1 MMEQLAF
8 HIIKTNVIAAL
19 FIILVQVLAR
29 FIKGKYSSMWKYFM
43 WLAISVFLL
52 VPVNPLNSMSALQL
66 EIRPPAAYAPYSSG
80 KPGSVLDEADQT
92 GTSDASAPNSEAV
105 YAPYTPAADSKAVS
119 SPVTSTSDHSGSKQ
133 ARRNV
138 TLASSKISLY
148 GFLQFFSVI
157 WIAGIVVLTLY
168 KTLLYRISLGHLMR
182 WSMPAK
188 DKKILDLYR
197 YCCMK
202 KHIAR
207 PPKLMIGTRLSSPV
221 LAGMRETRLYLP
233 SEDYSM
239 EELQLVFYHELSHYK
254 CHDLWYR
261 MLLLAVT
268 TIYWFNPLLYQ
279 MEKEAEKD
287 IENLCDSS
295 VIKFCEKPERLAY
308 SRLLLKTATFQNHVP
323 YLSTS
328 LNDSTLVFKE
338 RILYMMNVSAMN
350 SRLTPAILL
359 TAALVLIHTGIGC
372 TIGDAPLLQ
381 RMDYSDSIIPVNKAK
396 KSGGIETSSAI
407 FGSYDILPSQTD
419 EIQGKVLA
427 DQAALSPEDDPGN
440 PAFAVTASSKT
451 IYASGTVNIRSGAG
465 TEFPVIGTAMDKM
478 QLTQTGVSK
487 GGWIQIS
494 WNGTTAYVSQDF
506 VTEIPPSENQI
517 QTLSGSGEVIGTI
530 ISISRNSFSNTQ
542 VTLQAQNGNTYSF
555 ASNYE
560 TTYLDQNVQSGS
572 LVKIKYRDSVLCQ
585 MFSQVDPDNIQETFT
600 EVGQV
605 TEIQNDMTVSIQNS
619 RTASGSARS
628 YFIGHLDKPA
638 DYTVGDYVMITYAGD
653 YNNPYVL
660 DVEKQ
665 NSSPVSIS
673 PDGTED
679 SLGADSS
686 EETGGTPILLY
697 DGTFR
702 EPVQFDDQGNHL
714 GYADYYTVQVANVSK
729 SSFDF
734 SITQCDY
741 TGAAKSTEV
750 SGTAVFTGDTSAEY
764 SGNGYTLYFSLTG
777 PLPVITH
784 MNVSGY
790 GPLDGLQLYNNQ
802 VPGYDFN

>member
-1 MMEQLAF
+1 MEQLAF
-8 HIIKTNVIAAL
+8 HILKTNVIAAL

-52 VPVNPLNSMSALQL
+52 IPVNPFNRISALQL
-66 EIRPPAAYAPYSSG
+66 QIKPPAAYAPYNSVQSA
-80 KPGSVLDEADQT
+80 SVLSEADLPD
-92 GTSDASAPNSEAV
+92 TS
-105 YAPYTPAADSKAVS
+105 AADSKTAFTPGSSAVNHEES
-119 SPVTSTSDHSGSKQ
+119 SDLYSEVRS

-138 TLASSKISLY
+138 ILSSSKVSLY
-148 GFLQFFSVI
+148 GFLQFFFVI
-157 WIAGIVVLTLY
+157 WIAIVLVLTLY
-168 KTLLYRISLGHLMR
+168 KTLLYRFSIGHLMR
-182 WSMPAK
+182 WSMPVK
-188 DKKILDLYR
+188 DKKILELYR
-197 YCCMK
+197 FCCLK

-207 PPKLMIGTRLSSPV
+207 PPKLMVGTRLSSPV

-268 TIYWFNPLLYQ
+268 TIYWFNPFLYQ
-279 MEKEAEKD
+279 MKKEAEKD

-328 LNDSTLVFKE
+328 LNDSALVFKE
-338 RILYMMNVSAMN
+338 RILYMMSASAMN
-350 SRLTPAILL
+350 SHLTPAILL
-359 TAALVLIHTGIGC
+359 TIALVLVHTGIGC
-372 TIGDAPLLQ
+372 TIGDAPLLP
-381 RMDYSDSIIPVNKAK
+381 RTDYSDSIIPVNESK
-396 KSGGIETSSAI
+396 KSAGIETSSAI
-407 FGSYDILPSQTD
+407 FGSYDMLPAKTD
-419 EIQGKVLA
+419 APLESSPA
-427 DQAALSPEDDPGN
+427 DQTLLSTNDDSEN
-440 PAFAVTASSKT
+440 HDFSVTASSKT
-451 IYASGTVNIRSGAG
+451 IYATGTVNIRSGAG
-465 TEFPVIGTAMDKM
+465 TQFPVIGTAIDKM
-478 QLTQTGVSK
+478 QFTQTGVSNN
-487 GGWIQIS
+487 GWIQID

-506 VTEIPPSENQI
+506 VTETPPSENQV
-517 QTLSGSGEVIGTI
+517 QTLSGSGEIIGTI
-530 ISISRNSFSNTQ
+530 TSISRNSFSNTQ
-542 VTLQAQNGNTYSF
+542 VTVQAQNGNTYSF

-560 TTYLDQNVQSGS
+560 TTYLDQEVQTGS
-572 LVKIKYRDSVLCQ
+572 LVKIRYRDSVLCQ
-585 MFSQVDPDNIQETFT
+585 MFSQVDPNNIQETFT
-600 EVGQV
+600 EIGQV
-605 TEIQNDMTVSIQNS
+605 TEIQNDMTLFIQN
-619 RTASGSARS
+619 TETGSGSARN
-628 YFIGHLDKPA
+628 YFIGHLNGPA
-638 DYTVGDYVMITYAGD
+638 DYTVGDYVMVTYAGD

-665 NSSPVSIS
+665 NTDPVFVS
-673 PDGTED
+673 PDAAQD
-679 SLGADSS
+679 SFNDTAP
-686 EETGGTPILLY
+686 EETADTPILLY

-702 EPVQFDDQGNHL
+702 EPVQFDDQGNHM

-734 SITQCDY
+734 SIVQCDY
-741 TGAAKSTEV
+741 TGAAKSSEV
-750 SGTAVFTGDTSAEY
+750 SGTALFTGDTSAEY

-790 GPLDGLQLYNNQ
+790 EPLNGLQLYNNH
-802 VPGYDFN
+802 VPGYGFN